1 MSCIL
6 LMQVL
11 RCAYPQAPPSA
22 REPGNKLLGAII
34 IPIVNPSCVPHS
46 LANPKDIPAA
56 GILQVCV
63 CELKVNI
70 TLLAACQLS
79 VLCAF
84 ALSLLACTS
93 ASNVVH
99 CNPTP
104 ICTYTRALEPHTL
117 TEVGACVH
125 CGSSGSNIP
134 YPLPSLLPSPPSPQ
148 FQKLCL
154 LILLLVKDADH
165 LVITGSPLHFVMPRR
180 STPLLTRYETF
191 ISTCFSLPAHLLLPR
206 CLPSSC
212 TG

>member
-56 GILQVCV
+56 GVLQVCV

-117 TEVGACVH
+117 TESGCMCALWIFRVQH
-125 CGSSGSNIP
+125 TIPSSIP
-134 YPLPSLLPSPPSPQ
+134 PSLPPP
-148 FQKLCL
+148 
-154 LILLLVKDADH
+154 
-165 LVITGSPLHFVMPRR
+165 PPP
-180 STPLLTRYETF
+180 PLLR
-191 ISTCFSLPAHLLLPR
+191 AR
-206 CLPSSC
+206 SC
-212 TG
+212 VC